1 MFDVAP
7 DGVRK
12 CILSTNIAET
22 SVTIDGVR
30 FVVDSGRAKEMV
42 HDGVTGMASLQEC
55 WISQASAQQRMGR
68 AGRTGA
74 LRSICDFLGR
84 SGRLGSGELRCS
96 QVAGLGVGSTS
107 PGSSPSA
114 GRVSRP
120 GLRMN
125 KRTTYSSPPL
135 RVLAPPAE
143 AEEARTQHMV
153 PQGLWKRVTR
163 VFNTHGAWVA
173 AEGSPAVGESSS

>member
-1 MFDVAP
+1 MAFREQILQLHSSLAVEEQDRVFDVAP

-74 LRSICDFLGR
+74 LRSICDSLGEAAR
-84 SGRLGSGELRCS
+84 RALASSAAVKRQAGCREHVCRVVTVCWACILRR
-96 QVAGLGVGSTS
+96 VVERV
-107 PGSSPSA
+107 
-114 GRVSRP
+114 GRVSTS
-120 GLRMN
+120 M
-125 KRTTYSSPPL
+125 
-135 RVLAPPAE
+135 VL
-143 AEEARTQHMV
+143 
-153 PQGLWKRVTR
+153 G
-163 VFNTHGAWVA
+163 G
-173 AEGSPAVGESSS
+173 G